1 MGKAFEIVNEIEVGA
16 TPEQAWQAV
25 ATGEGMDA
33 WFMGRN
39 EIEPRE
45 GGKTRTTTPGFDEEA
60 TVTTW
65 NPPNRFAYRTDEA
78 EDGSFMSFEYGI
90 EGGDKGNTSI
100 RWIHS
105 GFLGGDWEA
114 EYEAMQ
120 EGDTAYFHKLGQYLT
135 YFFGRK
141 ATPVDAFGPEFP
153 DRDQAWKLIRE
164 GLGLPGPVAVD
175 DKVRLTPEGIG
186 PIEGIVEWVSPS
198 FLGVRSDDA
207 LYRFIHA
214 FYGPVMVGHHIFRDV
229 DQKEEE
235 DAWKS
240 WMNGLTSSAG
250 GARKGP

>member
-1 MGKAFEIVNEIEVGA
+1 MGKAFEIVNETEVGA

-45 GGKTRTTTPGFDEEA
+45 GGKTRTITPGFAEEA
-60 TVTTW
+60 TVTKW
-65 NPPNRFAYRTDEA
+65 DPPNRFAYRSDEA
-78 EDGSFMSFEYGI
+78 EDGSFMSFDYRI
-90 EGGDKGNTSI
+90 EGRDKGNTSI

-105 GFLGGDWEA
+105 GLLGGDWEA
-114 EYEAMQ
+114 EYEAMS
-120 EGDTAYFHKLGQYLT
+120 EGDPAYFHKLGQYLT

-141 ATPVDAFGPEFP
+141 ATPVDAFGPELP
-153 DRDQAWKLIRE
+153 DRDQAWKLIRT
-164 GLGLPGPVAVD
+164 GLGLGGPVAVG
-175 DKVRLTPEGIG
+175 DKVRLTPEGIAA
-186 PIEGIVEWVSPS
+186 IDGIVEWISPS

-214 FYGPVMVGHHIFRDV
+214 FYGPVMVGHHIFADV
-229 DQKEEE
+229 DQKEAE

-240 WMNGLTSSAG
+240 WMNGLIS
-250 GARKGP
+250 

>member
-45 GGKTRTTTPGFDEEA
+45 GGKVRTITPGFAEEA

-65 NPPNRFAYRTDEA
+65 DPPNRFVYRGDEA
-78 EDGSFMSFEYGI
+78 EDGSFMSFDYRI
-90 EGGDKGNTSI
+90 EGRDKGNTSI
-100 RWIHS
+100 RWRHS
-105 GFLGGDWEA
+105 GLLGGDWEA
-114 EYEAMQ
+114 EYEAMS
-120 EGDTAYFHKLGQYLT
+120 EGDPAYFHKLGQYLT

-141 ATPVDAFGPEFP
+141 ATPVDAFGPELP
-153 DRDQAWKLIRE
+153 DREQAWKLIRT
-164 GLGLPGPVAVD
+164 GLGLGGPVAVG
-175 DKVRLTPEGIG
+175 DKVRLTPEGIAA
-186 PIEGIVEWVSPS
+186 IDGIVEWISPS

-214 FYGPVMVGHHIFRDV
+214 FYGPVMVGHHIFADV
-229 DQKEEE
+229 DQKEAE

-240 WMNGLTSSAG
+240 WMNGLIS
-250 GARKGP
+250 